1 VTITLLGYLSKA
13 DTQIKGSPFYVDVS
27 PGEIMPI
34 NCFTSL
40 GTDIVTIIAGET
52 KFFQIDTYDLW
63 NNKQVTSYDDTAI
76 SMIAYY

>member
-1 VTITLLGYLSKA
+1 
-13 DTQIKGSPFYVDVS
+13 
-27 PGEIMPI
+27 MPI